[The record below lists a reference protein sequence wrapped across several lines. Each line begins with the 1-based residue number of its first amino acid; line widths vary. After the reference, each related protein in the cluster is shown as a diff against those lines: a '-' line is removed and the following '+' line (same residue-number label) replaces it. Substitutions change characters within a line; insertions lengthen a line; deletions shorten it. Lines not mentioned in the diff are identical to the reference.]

1 MWPFWLIIAGLCLVI
16 EIYTVGFFIFWFG
29 IGALLALLVS
39 FITNNLFIQIAV
51 FLISSSLLVI
61 LTKPLMKKFIKNEKT
76 VPTNFFSLSG
86 KKGIVTEKIDS
97 VNSTGQVKVKGELW
111 SAISDEDI
119 EKDSKIKVLN
129 VDGVKLKVKKIHEAD
144 ETEETDE

>member
-29 IGALLALLVS
+29 IGALFALLTS

-51 FLISSSLLVI
+51 FLVSSSLLVI
-61 LTKPLMKKFIKNEKT
+61 LTKPLMKKFTKSEKT

-86 KKGIVTEKIDS
+86 KQGIVTKKIDCN
-97 VNSTGQVKVKGELW
+97 NSTGQVKVKGELW

-119 EKDSKIKVLN
+119 EKDAKVKVLSI
-129 VDGVKLKVKKIHEAD
+129 DGVKLKVEKI
-144 ETEETDE
+144 EE

>member
-29 IGALLALLVS
+29 IGALVALLVS
-39 FITNNLFIQIAV
+39 FITNNLFIQVVV
-51 FLISSSLLVI
+51 FLVTSLLLVI

-86 KKGIVTEKIDS
+86 KQGIVTKKIDNL
-97 VNSTGQVKVKGELW
+97 NSTGQVKVNGELW

-119 EKDSKIKVLN
+119 EKDTKVKVLSI
-129 VDGVKLKVKKIHEAD
+129 DGVKLKVEKINN
-144 ETEETDE
+144 

>member
-29 IGALLALLVS
+29 IGALFALLTS

-61 LTKPLMKKFIKNEKT
+61 LTKPLMKKFTKNEKT
-76 VPTNFFSLSG
+76 VHTNFFSLSG
-86 KKGIVTEKIDS
+86 KQGIVTKKIDCN
-97 VNSTGQVKVKGELW
+97 NSTGQVKVKGELW

-119 EKDSKIKVLN
+119 EKDAKVKVLSI
-129 VDGVKLKVKKIHEAD
+129 DGVKLKVEKI
-144 ETEETDE
+144 EE

>member
-29 IGALLALLVS
+29 IGALFALLVS

-61 LTKPLMKKFIKNEKT
+61 LTKPLMKKFTKNEKT

-86 KKGIVTEKIDS
+86 KQVIVTKKIDS
-97 VNSTGQVKVKGELW
+97 DNSTGQVKVKGELW
-111 SAISDEDI
+111 SAISDKDI
-119 EKDSKIKVLN
+119 EKDAKVKILG
-129 VDGVKLKVKKIHEAD
+129 VDGVKLKVEKID
-144 ETEETDE
+144 E

>member
-29 IGALLALLVS
+29 IGALFALLTS

-51 FLISSSLLVI
+51 FLVSSCLLVI
-61 LTKPLMKKFIKNEKT
+61 LTKPLMKKFTKSEKT

-86 KKGIVTEKIDS
+86 KQGIVTKKIDCN
-97 VNSTGQVKVKGELW
+97 NSTGQVKVKGELW

-119 EKDSKIKVLN
+119 EKDAKVKVLSI
-129 VDGVKLKVKKIHEAD
+129 DGVKLKVEKI
-144 ETEETDE
+144 EE

>member
-29 IGALLALLVS
+29 IGALFALLVS
-39 FITNNLFIQIAV
+39 FITNNLFIQITV

-61 LTKPLMKKFIKNEKT
+61 LTKPLMKKFTKNEKT
-76 VPTNFFSLSG
+76 LPTNFFSLTG
-86 KKGIVTEKIDS
+86 KQGIVTKKIDS
-97 VNSTGQVKVKGELW
+97 DNSTGQVKVKGELW

-119 EKDSKIKVLN
+119 EKDAKVKILE
-129 VDGVKLKVKKIHEAD
+129 VDGVKLKVEKI
-144 ETEETDE
+144 EE